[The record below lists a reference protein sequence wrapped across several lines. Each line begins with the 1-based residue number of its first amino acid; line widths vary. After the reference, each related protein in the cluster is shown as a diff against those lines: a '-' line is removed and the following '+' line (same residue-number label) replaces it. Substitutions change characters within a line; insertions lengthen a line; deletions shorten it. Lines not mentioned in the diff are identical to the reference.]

1 MKIYVIVQIGYT
13 SLHDT
18 IILQKINMSTVPHT
32 NLEAKR
38 YISEVTE
45 DPETGELV
53 VQFDPELMAI
63 LGWHPGDTIIWN
75 SNSDGTYS
83 LVKKGKNVENTSK

>member
-1 MKIYVIVQIGYT
+1 MSSVPNNH
-13 SLHDT
+13 LDT
-18 IILQKINMSTVPHT
+18 
-32 NLEAKR
+32 KR

-45 DPETGELV
+45 DPDTGELV
-53 VQFDPELMAI
+53 VQFDPELMTI

-83 LVKKGKNVENTSK
+83 LVKQGKNVVNKE

>member
-1 MKIYVIVQIGYT
+1 
-13 SLHDT
+13 
-18 IILQKINMSTVPHT
+18 MSGMPED

-53 VQFDPELMAI
+53 VQFDPELMTI

-83 LVKKGKNVENTSK
+83 LVKQGKNVVNNT